1 MFNKFIYEPDDLVVD
16 YLRYKGKVLH
26 PEDITRKNHR
36 GTLEN
41 IVVIQLTEKNMF
53 KKNIVIRFIID
64 MNDYFLWKRIL
75 KLKQLKTKML

>member
-1 MFNKFIYEPDDLVVD
+1 MFNKFIYEPNDLVVD

-26 PEDITRKNHR
+26 PVDITRKNHR

-41 IVVIQLTEKNMF
+41 IV
-53 KKNIVIRFIID
+53 IVEINDLYNIID